1 MCRSAWRRWRSRAI
15 SAGSSCRP
23 PAARRPACWPSR
35 TARRGKPCSF
45 QRWANR
51 PGLVLS
57 VAARSALIL
66 AVAYAALP
74 WLGRTSAAG
83 YAAIGL
89 GRLCP
94 RCPQHAGISKQ
105 AAVFCKKARKKL
117 HSPGTAGRAE
127 RAESPTPKVLRAVAK
142 SLARSA
148 APWGLETLPS
158 PPDRRF
164 QATEVFLCA
173 FFQISAACLLIP
185 AY

>member
-1 MCRSAWRRWRSRAI
+1 VLAI
-15 SAGSSCRP
+15 ANGTPREAMLV
-23 PAARRPACWPSR
+23 PAL
-35 TARRGKPCSF
+35 GKPS
-45 QRWANR
+45 
-51 PGLVLS
+51 GLVLS

-89 GRLCP
+89 GWLCP
-94 RCPQHAGISKQ
+94 SCPQHAGISKQ
-105 AAVFCKKARKKL
+105 AAVFCKKARKEL

-148 APWGLETLPS
+148 VMRFFCFFLFTKRRPSLPACEHAAH
-158 PPDRRF
+158 R
-164 QATEVFLCA
+164 VN
-173 FFQISAACLLIP
+173 SAAG
-185 AY
+185 